1 MEERELAAAGC
12 VTAIRRILEALNKD
26 RAGLAQVLPIILPI
40 MMHSL
45 TPDGLEAIEE
55 GLDCINI
62 FIYYGCTPETKVPEC
77 LWKILPM
84 MMYVV
89 VGGENDMDGGYGF
102 EYLQQVAIC
111 LQNFIAKDPA
121 TLMTVMEGQTETF
134 FELIVKFIQR
144 ILVINSSSAQKMD
157 GITILRVL
165 ITIFESM
172 PGQIEAALPTL
183 VGMLLAEIK
192 MAFENKTNQNYQA
205 MLLQALSMAIYNSS
219 VTTLRIMES
228 EQ

>member
-1 MEERELAAAGC
+1 
-12 VTAIRRILEALNKD
+12 
-26 RAGLAQVLPIILPI
+26 
-40 MMHSL
+40 
-45 TPDGLEAIEE
+45 
-55 GLDCINI
+55 
-62 FIYYGCTPETKVPEC
+62 
-77 LWKILPM
+77 
-84 MMYVV
+84 
-89 VGGENDMDGGYGF
+89 
-102 EYLQQVAIC
+102 
-111 LQNFIAKDPA
+111 
-121 TLMTVMEGQTETF
+121 
-134 FELIVKFIQR
+134 
-144 ILVINSSSAQKMD
+144 MD